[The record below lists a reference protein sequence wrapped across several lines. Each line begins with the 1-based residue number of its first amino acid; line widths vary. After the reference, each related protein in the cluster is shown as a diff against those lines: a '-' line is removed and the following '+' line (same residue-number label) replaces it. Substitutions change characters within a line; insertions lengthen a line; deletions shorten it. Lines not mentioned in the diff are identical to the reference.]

1 MTTKLTKNERQVIF
15 DYLTYWMNEYNLDQ
29 LDVLRCTDMFN
40 HLEKKFTKELMLK
53 NPRLLTNLT
62 NMIVVRYILD
72 KEDDSEEED

>member
-29 LDVLRCTDMFN
+29 LDMLRCTDMFN

-53 NPRLLTNLT
+53 NPRLLTN
-62 NMIVVRYILD
+62 IVVVGYVLD
-72 KEDDSEEED
+72 KANNSKEED

>member
-53 NPRLLTNLT
+53 NPRLLTN
-62 NMIVVRYILD
+62 IVVVGYVLD
-72 KEDDSEEED
+72 KANNSKEED

>member
-29 LDVLRCTDMFN
+29 LDMLRCTDMFN

-53 NPRLLTNLT
+53 NPRLLTN
-62 NMIVVRYILD
+62 IVVVGYVLD
-72 KEDDSEEED
+72 RANKSKEED

>member
-29 LDVLRCTDMFN
+29 LDMLRCTDMFN
-40 HLEKKFTKELMLK
+40 HLEEKFTKELMLK
-53 NPRLLTNLT
+53 NPRRLTK
-62 NMIVVRYILD
+62 MVVVAYVLD